1 MRAKLR
7 IIIETNKNLLE
18 NWVNFYVIAKVKMS
32 VAFQFQLFQFQL
44 EKTSIQ
50 MLFIYYITN

>member
-1 MRAKLR
+1 MSAKLR

-44 EKTSIQ
+44 EK
-50 MLFIYYITN
+50 